1 MLLSL
6 GKCLKIVNSRYSIL
20 VKMLCMD
27 ILAALLDSGKTEM
40 GIFIGDCLTVAS
52 KFSRASVVCVVYYR
66 YM

>member
-1 MLLSL
+1 
-6 GKCLKIVNSRYSIL
+6 
-20 VKMLCMD
+20 MD

-66 YM
+66 YI